1 MSKTAGGIQIP
12 RQSVSISSHH
22 LFEPLTED
30 SLIAWYGQV
39 EKQHLQEHTID
50 EHKNYTHT

>member
-12 RQSVSISSHH
+12 IQSVSISSHH

-50 EHKNYTHT
+50 EHKNNTHT